1 MANNKK
7 NRNRKK
13 GVRGKQKPAAVP
25 EKAKIPQVPSGWLY
39 LSDQEFTL
47 ESVREMLHDAYEME
61 YWQEAGVLEIQLEES
76 SLDFE
81 EADMSRADEITQEY
95 LAKKGAETVFLVT
108 ISPLDYEAAEAAMK
122 DLSGRLGGFFC
133 GDTADFTPVLP

>member
-39 LSDQEFTL
+39 LSDRELTL

-61 YWQEAGVLEIQLEES
+61 YWQEVGVLEIQLEES
-76 SLDFE
+76 SIDFE

-108 ISPLDYEAAEAAMK
+108 VSPPDYEAAEAAMK